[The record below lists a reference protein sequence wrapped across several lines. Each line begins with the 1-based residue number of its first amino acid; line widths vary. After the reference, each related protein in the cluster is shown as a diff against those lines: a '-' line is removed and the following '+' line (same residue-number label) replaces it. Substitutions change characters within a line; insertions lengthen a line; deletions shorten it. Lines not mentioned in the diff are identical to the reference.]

1 MLVRGILRRHQC
13 LLGAGHGAAALYPV
27 TMQLDGSYTFDAP
40 RQVVWDTLQDPEA
53 LRKCIPGVE
62 TFDQTAPDEYQAK
75 MKIGVASIKGA
86 YSSKIRVFDKQ
97 APSHYKLGI
106 DANGTPGFVRG
117 EGTFEL
123 SEDEPGKTTVKWSA
137 DAQVGGLVAGVGQRM
152 LSGVAKMTVGQ
163 LWKAMEGQIKD
174 RQGA

>member
-1 MLVRGILRRHQC
+1 LSGILF
-13 LLGAGHGAAALYPV
+13 P
-27 TMQLDGSYTFDAP
+27 MKLDGSYTFDAP

-62 TFDQTAPDEYQAK
+62 EFNETGPDQYQAR
-75 MKIGVASIKGA
+75 MKIGVAAIKGM
-86 YSSKIRVFDKQ
+86 YSAKLRAFDQQ
-97 APSHYKLGI
+97 APSHYKLSI

-117 EGTFEL
+117 EGTFDL
-123 SEDEPGKTTVKWSA
+123 VEDAPDKTTVKWEA

-163 LWKAMEGQIKD
+163 LWKAMEDQIKEKK
-174 RQGA
+174 GAA